1 MRERNRSIRR
11 NKQTRGQGRTTEFP
25 RLLGG
30 RLCLHYVNTIEGPRS
45 DHPVDFLTT
54 YAGLVTWSRH
64 AGALDQ
70 NEADTL
76 MGVARSR
83 ARDAEAV
90 FARAVA
96 LRGAIEGVFRGIA
109 HHDVPREGDFALLQ
123 EEYAEAL
130 TNARLTPSGTRYAWS
145 WDHRSQELGRPLWLV
160 AESAAQLLTEGELGR
175 IKECPGAGDCGWLFY
190 DTSRNGRRR
199 WCSMEG
205 CGSRVK
211 MRRQYARRREQAGPR
226 RARRVHAEGASPEP
240 DSG

>member
-1 MRERNRSIRR
+1 MDDRNLSIRR
-11 NKQTRGQGRTTEFP
+11 SKQARGHGPTTGFP

-30 RLCLHYVNTIEGPRS
+30 RLCLHYANTIEGPRS

-54 YAGLVTWSRH
+54 YAGLVRWSRH
-64 AGALDQ
+64 AGALEQ
-70 NEADTL
+70 NEADAL

-90 FARAVA
+90 FARALA
-96 LRGAIEGVFRGIA
+96 LRGAIDGVFRRIA
-109 HHDVPREGDFALLQ
+109 HYEVPPEGDFALLQ

-130 TNARLTPSGTRYAWS
+130 ANARLTPSGTGYAWS
-145 WDHRSQELGRPLWLV
+145 WEHRPHELGRPLWLV
-160 AESAAQLLTEGELGR
+160 AGSAARLLTEGELSR

-190 DTSRNGRRR
+190 DMSRNGRRR

-211 MRRQYARRREQAGPR
+211 MRRQYARRREHIEPR
-226 RARRVHAEGASPEP
+226 RAPLVHAEGASPEP
-240 DSG
+240 DPG